1 MILVGIVA
9 TALATWSLVEVLT
22 RGSLFRWVRA
32 YFEAYDNW
40 IGDLAR
46 CRFCLSYWAG
56 AVTTL
61 VWELSCSWNPL
72 QWIGDIPVLILVWL
86 ANVRLANLLS
96 DLTHNISRTPR
107 EDQTELGDDADEVM
121 DPADLAVPSPGS
133 DMATADAD
141 GVHAEVSDADG
152 SDHAAAEHD
161 DGDARQDN

>member
-1 MILVGIVA
+1 MILVGILA

-56 AVTTL
+56 MVTTL
-61 VWELSCSWNPL
+61 VWELSRSWNPL

-107 EDQTELGDDADEVM
+107 DEDQTELGDDADEIM
-121 DPADLAVPSPGS
+121 DPADLAAPGTSS
-133 DMATADAD
+133 DLATAVDD
-141 GVHAEVSDADG
+141 GVHAEVSGADG
-152 SDHAAAEHD
+152 SDHEAAGND
-161 DGDARQDN
+161 DGDAR